1 VLGGGIRA
9 YGWVTILLYCLW
21 LNKHTHF
28 SIGYGPTPPSF
39 NLTTGKKLSHK
50 VIKLVE
56 ELLLGFLAGAVTEAL
71 PLGLLAGAV
80 AKTLKLLP
88 NTL

>member
-1 VLGGGIRA
+1 
-9 YGWVTILLYCLW
+9 VTILLYCLW
-21 LNKHTHF
+21 LNKT
-28 SIGYGPTPPSF
+28 SNIVTGYGPTPPSF
-39 NLTTGKKLSHK
+39 GITTGRKIIHK

-56 ELLLGFLAGAVTEAL
+56 EL

-80 AKTLKLLP
+80 TKALPLGLLAAAVAETLKPLS